1 MANNRIITRVNIKA
15 DAQGNAPTSIQ
26 LLHSGSWFTPWH
38 GDFEITEGDIHEYV
52 TNFEAGTGLVK
63 DSKKAPINYGH
74 KAGEKAAAWITGL
87 YVQEADGVTSLWG
100 NVSWTP
106 EGERSIKEDEYCYI
120 SPEFNPRSLP
130 WEDPEQEW
138 HFVPN
143 VLTGAGLTNIPLFK
157 KLKPVMASARPD
169 GNNSNQGEPMKFKL
183 EEVRVKKA
191 SDLSADEKA
200 FLETK
205 KSELNEAE
213 LKSFGI
219 TADAA
224 PEKKPTAKKPVQASA
239 VEGQVTISA
248 DALAKLQADAAQGVE
263 AAQKLARNEAS
274 AFAVARV
281 SAGQIKSDQ
290 KDTLV
295 KILLASKGDTRAE
308 LETFVQ
314 GLPENKIIT
323 AGELGSGEGGE
334 GTTASEQ
341 LTSKASKIVAD
352 SNGKVQFAEAIKQVL
367 ASDGDLRDK
376 VNAERK

>member
-38 GDFEITEGDIHEYV
+38 GDFEIAPGDIHEYV
-52 TNFEAGTGLVK
+52 SNFEAGTGLVK

-74 KAGEKAAAWITGL
+74 KSGDKAGGWITGL
-87 YVQEADGVTSLWG
+87 YAEEADGITSLWG
-100 NVSWTP
+100 NVTWTP
-106 EGERSIKEDEYCYI
+106 EGERSIKEEEYCYI

-205 KSELNEAE
+205 KADLTEDE

-224 PEKKPTAKKPVQASA
+224 PEKKPVAKKKVDAS
-239 VEGQVTISA
+239 VEGQVSISA
-248 DALAKLQADAAQGVE
+248 DELAQLKADAAQGVE
-263 AAQKLARNEAS
+263 AARQLAETQAGIFAS
-274 AFAVARV
+274 ARIE
-281 SAGQIKSDQ
+281 AGQIKSDQ
-290 KDTLV
+290 KDSLV
-295 KILLASKGDTRAE
+295 KILLASKGETRKE

-323 AGELGSGEGGE
+323 AGELGSGDGGE
-334 GTTASEQ
+334 GGTASEQ
-341 LTSKASKIVAD
+341 LMVKANKVVAD
-352 SNGKVQFAEAIKQVL
+352 SQGTVNLADAVKQVL
-367 ASDGDLRDK
+367 ASDGNLRDQ

>member
-38 GDFEITEGDIHEYV
+38 GDFEITAGDIHEYV
-52 TNFEAGTGLVK
+52 ANFEAGTGLVK

-74 KAGEKAAAWITGL
+74 KSGDKAGGWITGL
-87 YVQEADGVTSLWG
+87 YAQEADGVTSLWG
-100 NVSWTP
+100 NTSWTP
-106 EGERSIKEDEYCYI
+106 EGERSIKEEEYCYI

-213 LKSFGI
+213 LKSFGLK
-219 TADAA
+219 ADEA
-224 PEKKPTAKKPVQASA
+224 PENKPEPKKPVAAS
-239 VEGQVTISA
+239 VEGQVSISA
-248 DALAKLQADAAQGVE
+248 DELAQLKADAQQGVD
-263 AAQKLARNEAS
+263 AARQLAETQAGIFAS
-274 AFAVARV
+274 ARI

-290 KDTLV
+290 KDSLV
-295 KILLASKGDTRAE
+295 KILLASKGDTRKE

-323 AGELGSGEGGE
+323 AGELGSSEGGE
-334 GTTASEQ
+334 GGTASEQ
-341 LTSKASKIVAD
+341 LMVKANKIVAD
-352 SNGKVQFAEAIKQVL
+352 SDGKITIANAMKQVL
-367 ASDGDLRDK
+367 ASDSGLREQ

>member
-38 GDFEITEGDIHEYV
+38 GDFEITAGDIHEYV
-52 TNFEAGTGLVK
+52 ANFEAGTGLVK

-74 KAGEKAAAWITGL
+74 RAGDKAAAWITGL
-87 YVQEADGVTSLWG
+87 YAQEADGVTSLWG

-219 TADAA
+219 TADKTPVK
-224 PEKKPTAKKPVQASA
+224 PEPKKPVVTAS
-239 VEGQVTISA
+239 VEGHVSIPADKLAQLEA
-248 DALAKLQADAAQGVE
+248 DARQGVE

-274 AFAVARV
+274 AFASARI

-314 GLPENKIIT
+314 GLPENKMIT
-323 AGELGSGEGGE
+323 AGELGSSEGGE
-334 GTTASEQ
+334 GATASEQ
-341 LTSKASKIVAD
+341 LMVKANKVVAD
-352 SNGKVQFAEAIKQVL
+352 SDGKVNLSSAVKQVL
-367 ASDGDLRDK
+367 ASDGNLRDQ